1 VKAYVNETAETIE
14 TIITTTIR
22 PTTRGLDDWLLA
34 ISSFTFEPMFRL
46 VCL

>member
-1 VKAYVNETAETIE
+1 VKAYVKETAETIE
-14 TIITTTIR
+14 TIITTTIS

-34 ISSFTFEPMFRL
+34 IFSFTFDPMFRL